1 MIKLIRYYQ
10 QQDPAAPS
18 TLETI
23 FAYPGLH
30 AILLHRPA
38 NLLWRCKLKF
48 LGRLLSHITRFLT
61 GIEIPPG
68 ATIGSYCFIDHGMGI
83 VIGETAIVG
92 NYVSLYHGVT
102 LGSSGNPKLR
112 HTKRH
117 PTVEDEVIIGAG
129 AKILGNITIGKHC
142 RVSPNSVVME
152 SMEPYTTALPIQTKI
167 VHQSTQKN

>member
-1 MIKLIRYYQ
+1 MIKLIQHYRD
-10 QQDPAAPS
+10 QDPAAPS
-18 TLETI
+18 ILETI

-48 LGRLLSHITRFLT
+48 LGRLLSHISRFLT
-61 GIEIPPG
+61 GIEIHPG

-112 HTKRH
+112 YTKRH

-129 AKILGNITIGKHC
+129 TKILGDITIGKHC
-142 RVSPNSVVME
+142 RVSPNSVITE
-152 SMEPYTTALPIQTKI
+152 SMEPYTTALPTQTEI
-167 VHQSTQKN
+167 VPQPTQ

>member
-1 MIKLIRYYQ
+1 MIKLLRYYQ

-18 TLETI
+18 ILETI

-48 LGRLLSHITRFLT
+48 WGRLLSHISRFLT
-61 GIEIPPG
+61 GIEIHPG

-83 VIGETAIVG
+83 VIGETAIVI

-112 HTKRH
+112 YTKRH
-117 PTVEDEVIIGAG
+117 PSVEDEVITGAG

-142 RVSPNSVVME
+142 TISQNSVTTE
-152 SMEPYTTALPIQTKI
+152 SMEAYTTALPTQPNI
-167 VHQSTQKN
+167 VSQAAK